1 MIKNILLTII
11 IYLVCISLS
20 DASELKLPSLLG
32 SNMVLQQQSKTALW
46 GWAKA
51 GDPVTVH
58 ASWIKKPTKTTTDSN
73 GKWKLF
79 IQTPVAGGPYQIKI
93 SSDTT
98 YNLKNI
104 MIGEVWV
111 CSGQSNMQ
119 MPFHGYNSQPVLMS
133 NDYISHGNNNDIRL
147 FTVKKELSIIPSD
160 NCQGSWSVSN
170 PHDVGKFSAV
180 AYIFGNYLQEVLN
193 VPVGL
198 IHVSWGGTPIES
210 WTDESTIKSEF
221 NEIDLSL
228 LDRPDEVKAST
239 PTVLFNGM
247 IHPILNY
254 TIRGVIWYQGEANRN
269 RPDQYSKLFPAM
281 IGNWR
286 ARWNQGEFPFYFV
299 QIAPYKYD
307 TLVNSAFLRE
317 AQLKTLNTTP
327 GTGMAVTMDIG
338 EKESIH
344 PSEKVLVGKRLAYNA
359 LAKTYGMTE
368 LPYSGP
374 VLKEMIVE
382 GNKATLKFDFSEF
395 GLTSFNKP
403 IEGFTIAGADR
414 SFFPAKVTI
423 KGKDLIVIS
432 DQVTSP
438 VAVRYCWGNYAVGT
452 LFNTAGLPASS
463 FRTDSWDK

>member
-1 MIKNILLTII
+1 MNKILLTAI
-11 IYLVCISLS
+11 IYLVCISFS
-20 DASELKLPSLLG
+20 DASDLKLPSVLG
-32 SNMVLQQQSKTALW
+32 SNMVLQQQSKTNLW

-51 GDPVTVH
+51 GTPVTVH
-58 ASWIKKPTKTTTDSN
+58 VSWLKKPAKTTTDSN

-79 IQTPVAGGPYQIKI
+79 IHTPVAGGPYQIKI

-133 NDYISHGNNNDIRL
+133 NDYISHGNNNNIRL
-147 FTVKKELSIIPSD
+147 FTVKKELSVIPSD
-160 NCQGSWSVSN
+160 NCEGSWSVSN
-170 PHDVGKFSAV
+170 PHDVGNFSAV

-198 IHVSWGGTPIES
+198 MHVSFGGTPIES
-210 WTDESTIKSEF
+210 WIDESTIKSEF
-221 NEIDLSL
+221 KEIDLSL
-228 LDRPDEVKAST
+228 LNRPTEVKQST

-254 TIRGVIWYQGEANRN
+254 TIRGIIWYQGEANRT
-269 RPDQYSKLFPAM
+269 RADQYSKLFTAM
-281 IGNWR
+281 IGSWR
-286 ARWNQGEFPFYFV
+286 ELWNQGEFPFYYV

-317 AQLKTLNTTP
+317 AQLKTLKTAP
-327 GTGMAVTMDIG
+327 GTGMAVTLDIG

-359 LAKTYGMTE
+359 LANTYGMKE

-374 VLKEMIVE
+374 VFKEMIIT
-382 GNKATLKFDFSEF
+382 GNIAILKFDFSRY
-395 GLTSFNKP
+395 GLSSFQKK

-414 SFFPAKVTI
+414 KFFTAQATI
-423 KGKDLIVIS
+423 KGGDLVVIS
-432 DQVTSP
+432 DQVPLP
-438 VAVRYCWGNYAVGT
+438 VAVRYCWENFAVGT

-463 FRTDSWDK
+463 FRTDNWDK